1 MYKFSSQRL
10 VRFVSDD
17 DPVGARHGSL
27 DGGMMFVPVIN
38 SVYNRPQW
46 TPHFI
51 QAIGADIYG
60 ANWLGAAEGPRGM
73 QVCMAVRMGHRGKHC
88 HKPGLGIAPVKQS
101 LHEQRSH
108 AQEPLHVCVGD
119 DVTYELAA
127 HKARKHMGAVERH
140 AGNVQVPIML
150 FLEGGDDQWDAR
162 ASGGHVLGNDQ
173 VHEPNAVHSHLPCK
187 FDVRQCCVKG

>member
-73 QVCMAVRMGHRGKHC
+73 QVCMAVRMGHRGKQRHN
-88 HKPGLGIAPVKQS
+88 PGLGIAPVKQS
-101 LHEQRSH
+101 RNIKFCCDFYRAYLVLS
-108 AQEPLHVCVGD
+108 LS
-119 DVTYELAA
+119 VTRCA
-127 HKARKHMGAVERH
+127 MSS
-140 AGNVQVPIML
+140 
-150 FLEGGDDQWDAR
+150 D
-162 ASGGHVLGNDQ
+162 
-173 VHEPNAVHSHLPCK
+173 
-187 FDVRQCCVKG
+187 